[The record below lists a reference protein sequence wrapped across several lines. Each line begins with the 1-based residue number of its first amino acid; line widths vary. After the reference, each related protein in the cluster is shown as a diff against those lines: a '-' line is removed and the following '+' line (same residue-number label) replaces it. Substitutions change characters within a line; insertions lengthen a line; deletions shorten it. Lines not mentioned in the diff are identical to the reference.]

1 MIGKLMAES
10 LWEQRQREKAASR
23 KRDEEDLALGRKTP
37 EQLAL
42 ENGAFA
48 FPPGRIRIRLPRREK

>member
-1 MIGKLMAES
+1 MAES